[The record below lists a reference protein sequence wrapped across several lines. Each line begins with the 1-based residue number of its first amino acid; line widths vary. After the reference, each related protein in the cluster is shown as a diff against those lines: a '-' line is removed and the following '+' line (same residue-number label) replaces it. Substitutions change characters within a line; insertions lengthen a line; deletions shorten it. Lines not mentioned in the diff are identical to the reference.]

1 MLNSMQRDIIRTGYN
16 AAKKTGDEAALQQRV
31 QKLAKDFHVSEDDIR
46 NVVAGVPAG
55 TSSSFPPIVAA
66 QEIAKH
72 RGRREWTS
80 EEIRQMEQLRGEGKG
95 PMEISKAL
103 GCDVRRVQ
111 SKLHNMKKGE
121 TQAQPAGKAP
131 GTPEPA
137 GTTAAPALESEKEI
151 PAPKPSVAE
160 PTPAGPQEASPIAPS
175 EISEEVP
182 APGEYSA
189 LRAKLAE
196 PEAPGINLM
205 RELLDLMDRF
215 ELAYSARIGT
225 IQARPAAGWAAC
237 SFEVGNRQYT
247 VSLRRRED

>member
-95 PMEISKAL
+95 PVEISKAL

-111 SKLHNMKKGE
+111 SKLHNMKKTE

-137 GTTAAPALESEKEI
+137 DPSPAQVPVKEEPVPQR
-151 PAPKPSVAE
+151 PAPDPA
-160 PTPAGPQEASPIAPS
+160 PAGPQEASPIAPS